1 MKEGKPVLV
10 IRWAEEATVDFVE
23 ILDYIEQRDPSAASR
38 LHEDIVQTVERLGFM
53 PFLYRPGRV
62 PGTRE
67 VVVRP
72 NFLIVYQVGDGVID
86 VLRILHARRQYP

>member
-1 MKEGKPVLV
+1 MLV
-10 IRWAEEATVDFVE
+10 VRWTDEA
-23 ILDYIEQRDPSAASR
+23 ILDLVEVIGYIEERDSIAAAT
-38 LHEDIVQTVERLGFM
+38 LHDDIVQTAERLGFM

-72 NFLIVYQVGDGVID
+72 NYLLVYQVGDGTLD
-86 VLRILHARRQYP
+86 VLRVLHARQQYP

>member
-1 MKEGKPVLV
+1 MLAVRWTEKAAEDLAAV
-10 IRWAEEATVDFVE
+10 IG
-23 ILDYIEQRDPSAASR
+23 YIEERDPIASLR
-38 LHEDIVQTVERLGFM
+38 LHDDIVQTVERLGYM

-72 NFLIVYQVGDGVID
+72 NFLVVYQVGDGVLD
-86 VLRILHARRQYP
+86 VLRVLHARRQYP